1 MAIRVTQPEF
11 NIKEKIK
18 DSDYELFPYDKMP
31 PGSIIQ
37 VVNNPVY
44 EIEDISISADSYANI
59 QLLDTTIIP
68 RFENSKF
75 MISCHVFGEGAS
87 NEHDFS
93 IKLNRKIGRN
103 DHRLDPEQEGGQDV
117 GARLATLVVFPQAY
131 YDANQSTTPQTAI
144 ISNYVDCPKLTANT
158 PITYRIIICNNNAST
173 RNFNFNHC
181 VTDTSQF
188 ASERGTSW
196 MTIMEIKA

>member
-37 VVNNPVY
+37 VVNNPVF
-44 EIEDISISADSYANI
+44 ETDDISVGADSYANI

-75 MISCHVFGEGAS
+75 MISCSVFGEGS
-87 NEHDFS
+87 DNEHEFA
-93 IKLNRKIGRN
+93 IKLNRKIGRH
-103 DHRLDPEQEGGQDV
+103 DHRTDAEQEDGQDV
-117 GARLATLVVFPQAY
+117 GSRLATLAMLPQAY
-131 YDANQSTTPQTAI
+131 YESNNSSTPSVAI

-158 PITYRIIICNNNAST
+158 PITYRIILSNNDSSS
-173 RNFNFNHC
+173 RSFNFNHT
-181 VTDTSQF
+181 VADSDAF
-188 ASERGTSW
+188 GNERGGSW

>member
-31 PGSIIQ
+31 PGSMIQ
-37 VVNNPVY
+37 VVNNTVW
-44 EIEDISISADSYANI
+44 EIDDFTVSADSYATI

-75 MISCHVFGEGAS
+75 MISCSVFGEGAA
-87 NEHDFS
+87 NEHEFS
-93 IKLNRKIGRN
+93 IKLNRKIGDN
-103 DHRLDPEQEGGQDV
+103 AHRTDPEQEGRQDV
-117 GARLATLVVFPQAY
+117 GVRLPTLTMFPQAY
-131 YDANQSTTPQTAI
+131 YDANNSSTPAVAI

-158 PITYRIIICNNNAST
+158 PITYRIILSNNTTTNK
-173 RNFNFNHC
+173 NFNLNHC
-181 VTDTSQF
+181 VNDNSDF
-188 ASERGTSW
+188 GRERGGSW

>member
-44 EIEDISISADSYANI
+44 EIDNITVGSDSYANI

-68 RFENSKF
+68 RLENSKF
-75 MISCHVFGEGAS
+75 MISCSVFGEGAD
-87 NEHDFS
+87 NEHEFA

-103 DHRLDPEQEGGQDV
+103 DHRLDSEQEGEQDV
-117 GARLATLVVFPQAY
+117 GARLPTLAMFPQAY
-131 YDANQSTTPQTAI
+131 FDANQSTTPATAI
-144 ISNYVDCPKLTANT
+144 ISNFVDCPKLTANT
-158 PITYRIIICNNNAST
+158 PITYRIILSNNDSAS
-173 RNFNFNHC
+173 RNFNLNHC

-188 ASERGTSW
+188 GSERGTSW

>member
-37 VVNNPVY
+37 VVNNPVH
-44 EIEDISISADSYANI
+44 EIDNISITADNYANI

-75 MISCHVFGEGAS
+75 MISCHVFGEGAD
-87 NEHDFS
+87 NEHQFA

-103 DHRLDPEQEGGQDV
+103 DHRLDAEQEGEQDV
-117 GARLATLVVFPQAY
+117 EARLPTLVVFPQAY
-131 YDANQSTTPQTAI
+131 FDANNSTTPVVAA

-158 PITYRIIICNNNAST
+158 PITYRIIIANNAST
-173 RNFNFNHC
+173 TKNFNLNHT
-181 VTDTSQF
+181 VSDTSSF
-188 ASERGTSW
+188 GSERGTSW

>member
-37 VVNNPVY
+37 VVNNTVF
-44 EIEDISISADSYANI
+44 EVENISITADNYANV

-75 MISCHVFGEGAS
+75 MISCHVFGEPS
-87 NEHDFS
+87 DNEHNFA

-117 GARLATLVVFPQAY
+117 GSRLPIQSMFPQAY
-131 YDANQSTTPQTAI
+131 FDANNSTTPAVAI

-158 PITYRIIICNNNAST
+158 PITYRVILANNAST
-173 RNFNFNHC
+173 TKNFNLNHC

-188 ASERGTSW
+188 SSERGTSW

>member
-1 MAIRVTQPEF
+1 MAIRITQPEF

-44 EIEDISISADSYANI
+44 EIENIEVGSDSYANI

-75 MISCHVFGEGAS
+75 MISCSVFGEPAD
-87 NEHDFS
+87 NDHQFA

-103 DHRLDPEQEGGQDV
+103 DHRLDAEQEGGQDV
-117 GARLATLVVFPQAY
+117 GDRLATLAMFPQAY
-131 YDANQSTTPQTAI
+131 FDANNSTTPGVAV

-158 PITYRIIICNNNAST
+158 PITYRIIISNNVSST
-173 RNFNFNHC
+173 KNFNFNHC
-181 VTDTSQF
+181 VTDSDSF
-188 ASERGTSW
+188 GNERGTSW

>member
-37 VVNNPVY
+37 VVNNTVF
-44 EIEDISISADSYANI
+44 EVENISITADNYANV

-75 MISCHVFGEGAS
+75 MISCHVFGEPS
-87 NEHDFS
+87 DNEHNFA

-117 GARLATLVVFPQAY
+117 GARLPIQSMFPQAY
-131 YDANQSTTPQTAI
+131 FDANNSTTPAVAI

-158 PITYRIIICNNNAST
+158 PITYRVILANNAST
-173 RNFNFNHC
+173 TKNFNLNHC

-188 ASERGTSW
+188 SSERGTSW

>member
-44 EIEDISISADSYANI
+44 GIDDISVPADSYTNI

-68 RFENSKF
+68 RLENSKF
-75 MISCHVFGEGAS
+75 MISCSVFGEGGD
-87 NEHDFS
+87 NEHQFT

-103 DHRLDPEQEGGQDV
+103 DHRLDPEQEGEQDV
-117 GARLATLVVFPQAY
+117 GARLPTLSVFPQAY
-131 YDANQSTTPQTAI
+131 FDANNSTTPAVAA

-158 PITYRIIICNNNAST
+158 PITYRIIISNNAST
-173 RNFNFNHC
+173 SKNFNLNHC
-181 VTDTSQF
+181 VSDNSSF
-188 ASERGTSW
+188 GSERGTSW

>member
-31 PGSIIQ
+31 PGSMIQ

-44 EIEDISISADSYANI
+44 ETEDIVITADNYANI

-75 MISCHVFGEGAS
+75 IISCHVFGEPGDNDHQFA
-87 NEHDFS
+87 

-103 DHRLDPEQEGGQDV
+103 DHRLDAEQEGGQDV
-117 GARLATLVVFPQAY
+117 GARLATLAMFPQAY
-131 YDANQSTTPQTAI
+131 FDANNSTTPVQAT

-158 PITYRIIICNNNAST
+158 PITYRIIISNNASSSKT
-173 RNFNFNHC
+173 FNFNHC
-181 VTDTSQF
+181 VSNTDAFSV
-188 ASERGTSW
+188 ERGTSW

>member
-37 VVNNPVY
+37 VVNNTVF
-44 EIEDISISADSYANI
+44 EVENISITADNYANV

-75 MISCHVFGEGAS
+75 MISCHVFGEPS
-87 NEHDFS
+87 DNEHNFA

-117 GARLATLVVFPQAY
+117 GARLPIQSMFPQ
-131 YDANQSTTPQTAI
+131 
-144 ISNYVDCPKLTANT
+144 VL
-158 PITYRIIICNNNAST
+158 
-173 RNFNFNHC
+173 F
-181 VTDTSQF
+181 
-188 ASERGTSW
+188 
-196 MTIMEIKA
+196 

>member
-44 EIEDISISADSYANI
+44 EIDDITVGSDSYANI

-68 RFENSKF
+68 RLENSKF
-75 MISCHVFGEGAS
+75 MISCSVFGEGAD
-87 NEHDFS
+87 NEHEFA

-117 GARLATLVVFPQAY
+117 GARLPTLTVFPQAY
-131 YDANQSTTPQTAI
+131 FDANESTTPAVAI

-158 PITYRIIICNNNAST
+158 PITYRIILSNNDSAS

-181 VTDTSQF
+181 VSNTDAFS
-188 ASERGTSW
+188 AERGTSW

>member
-44 EIEDISISADSYANI
+44 EIDDITVGSDSYANI

-68 RFENSKF
+68 RLENSKF
-75 MISCHVFGEGAS
+75 MISCSVFGEGAD
-87 NEHDFS
+87 NEHEFA

-117 GARLATLVVFPQAY
+117 GARLPTLTVFPQAY
-131 YDANQSTTPQTAI
+131 FDANNSTTPAAAG
-144 ISNYVDCPKLTANT
+144 SSP
-158 PITYRIIICNNNAST
+158 
-173 RNFNFNHC
+173 
-181 VTDTSQF
+181 
-188 ASERGTSW
+188 
-196 MTIMEIKA
+196 

>member
-44 EIEDISISADSYANI
+44 EIDNISTPADSYANI

-68 RFENSKF
+68 RLENSKF
-75 MISCHVFGEGAS
+75 MISCHIFGEPAD
-87 NEHDFS
+87 NDHQFA
-93 IKLNRKIGRN
+93 IKLNRRIGFN
-103 DHRLDPEQEGGQDV
+103 NHRLDAEQEGGQDV
-117 GARLATLVVFPQAY
+117 GNRLATLAMFPQAY
-131 YDANQSTTPQTAI
+131 FDANNSTTPGVAA
-144 ISNYVDCPKLTANT
+144 ISNFVDCPKLTANA
-158 PITYRIIICNNNAST
+158 PITYRIILSNNAST
-173 RNFNFNHC
+173 SKNFNLNHC
-181 VTDTSQF
+181 VSDSDAF
-188 ASERGTSW
+188 SNERGTSW

>member
-31 PGSIIQ
+31 PGSMIQ
-37 VVNNPVY
+37 VVNNTVW
-44 EIEDISISADSYANI
+44 EMDNITVGADSFINI

-75 MISCHVFGEGAS
+75 MISCSVFGEGAA
-87 NEHDFS
+87 NDHDFA
-93 IKLNRKIGRN
+93 IKLNRKIRRN
-103 DHRLDPEQEGGQDV
+103 DHRIDAEQEGGQDI
-117 GARLATLVVFPQAY
+117 GSRLATLAMFPQAY
-131 YDANQSTTPQTAI
+131 FDSNNSTTPSVAI

-158 PITYRIIICNNNAST
+158 PITYRIILSNNNSSS
-173 RNFNFNHC
+173 RNFNLNHC
-181 VTDTSQF
+181 VTDSDGF
-188 ASERGTSW
+188 GNERGGSW

>member
-31 PGSIIQ
+31 SGSIIQ

-44 EIEDISISADSYANI
+44 EIDNISISADTYANI

-75 MISCHVFGEGAS
+75 MISCSVFGEGAD
-87 NEHDFS
+87 NEHQFT

-103 DHRLDPEQEGGQDV
+103 DHRLDPEQEGGESV
-117 GARLATLVVFPQAY
+117 GGRLPTLTVFPQAY
-131 YDANQSTTPQTAI
+131 FDANNSTTPAAAV

-158 PITYRIIICNNNAST
+158 PITYRIIIGNNANT
-173 RNFNFNHC
+173 TKNFNLNHT
-181 VTDTSQF
+181 VSDTDSF
-188 ASERGTSW
+188 GSERTISW

>member
-31 PGSIIQ
+31 SGSIIQ

-44 EIEDISISADSYANI
+44 EIDDISVPADSYANI

-68 RFENSKF
+68 RLENSKF
-75 MISCHVFGEGAS
+75 MISCSVFAEPAD
-87 NEHDFS
+87 NDHQFA
-93 IKLNRKIGRN
+93 IKLNRKIGLN

-117 GARLATLVVFPQAY
+117 GAKLPTLVMFPQAY
-131 YDANQSTTPQTAI
+131 FDANNSTTPSVAA
-144 ISNYVDCPKLTANT
+144 ISNFVDCPKLTANA
-158 PITYRIIICNNNAST
+158 PITYRIILSNNAST
-173 RNFNFNHC
+173 SKNFNLNHC
-181 VTDTSQF
+181 VSNTDAFS
-188 ASERGTSW
+188 AERGTSW

>member
-31 PGSIIQ
+31 PGSMIQ
-37 VVNNPVY
+37 VVNNTVW
-44 EIEDISISADSYANI
+44 ETDNITVTADSYANI

-75 MISCHVFGEGAS
+75 MISCSVFGEGAA
-87 NEHDFS
+87 NEHDFA

-103 DHRLDPEQEGGQDV
+103 DHRTDPEQEGGESV
-117 GARLATLVVFPQAY
+117 GDRLPILTMFPQAY
-131 YDANQSTTPQTAI
+131 YDANNSTTPAVAI

-158 PITYRIIICNNNAST
+158 PITYRVILSNNNASS
-173 RNFNFNHC
+173 RNFNLNHN
-181 VTDTSQF
+181 VNDGDNF
-188 ASERGTSW
+188 GNERGGSW